1 MKKLMQFLMGN
12 RMRIGILTE
21 NLIQGW
27 LDNVNIMRIGIY
39 GEIHARHHQ
48 VCVII
53 FDFKYRNFIHD

>member
-1 MKKLMQFLMGN
+1 
-12 RMRIGILTE
+12 MRIGILTE